1 MMTNNVL
8 SLSIVT
14 RGTHID
20 DLEETLIFEVGDI
33 DTPNLMMS
41 LCYVHD
47 TMVIVW
53 MNK

>member
-20 DLEETLIFEVGDI
+20 ADFQSVTKLVILIHLI
-33 DTPNLMMS
+33 
-41 LCYVHD
+41 
-47 TMVIVW
+47 
-53 MNK
+53 